1 MLRHNSDFNG
11 VLYKYDLPVINEPI
25 IFRNQSS
32 LQLTEESQTLTVTE
46 NLLNKLDVDKDTAF
60 ESFIIK
66 LQ

>member
-1 MLRHNSDFNG
+1 MLRHNADFNG
-11 VLYKYDLPVINEPI
+11 VLYKYDLPIVNEPI

-32 LQLTEESQTLTVTE
+32 LQLLEESQTLTANE
-46 NLLNKLDVDKDTAF
+46 NLLNKLEVDKDTAF